1 MKKELY
7 INTNKDSAINF
18 IIASMLSERTY
29 PWFYEKFINLI
40 MYNHENQYALGYVDN
55 KMDDS
60 TFFELI
66 KERAVLRSMMQNQT
80 VNLSTIS

>member
-1 MKKELY
+1 
-7 INTNKDSAINF
+7 
-18 IIASMLSERTY
+18 MLSERTY